1 MLNILI
7 AGELHPAGLKIIN
20 QNSKY
25 SVDYLKEVSNKN
37 FLPYLKNADA
47 MIVRT
52 QTLNKNHIEKAMKLK
67 IVSRHGVG
75 YDNIDHYEL
84 KKRKIP
90 LTIVGDVNSTSVSEH
105 TMMLIVSVFK
115 KIILADFSTRNSFW
129 DYRNNYEPR
138 ELYSKNLLIVGFGR
152 IGKKL
157 GRLANAFGM
166 NIFVYDPYIDNNF
179 EEYEI
184 QYFQD
189 LKTAFQSAD
198 CISLNLPKVEKPI
211 ITRENSKYL
220 KHGVIIVNTAR
231 GGLIEDNVLLD
242 GIQKG
247 TIAGVGLDV
256 FDNEPLEKNHSL
268 FKYKQVVF
276 TPHQAGLSQESAERM
291 SIKSIQ
297 NILDYFDGT
306 LDESLVVN
314 GVHL

>member
-1 MLNILI
+1 MGKINEILERNPI
-7 AGELHPAGLKIIN
+7 IPTIKNEEGLKNVIECE
-20 QNSKY
+20 S
-25 SVDYLKEVSNKN
+25 EVVFILTSNLFNIKG
-37 FLPYLKNADA
+37 
-47 MIVRT
+47 MI
-52 QTLNKNHIEKAMKLK
+52 
-67 IVSRHGVG
+67 
-75 YDNIDHYEL
+75 DEL

-166 NIFVYDPYIDNNF
+166 NIFVYDPYINNNF

-256 FDNEPLEKNHSL
+256 FDNEPLEKNHL
-268 FKYKQVVF
+268 K
-276 TPHQAGLSQESAERM
+276 
-291 SIKSIQ
+291 IKLIQ
-297 NILDYFDGT
+297 I
-306 LDESLVVN
+306 
-314 GVHL
+314 